1 MTDRPIIFSA
11 PMVRAL
17 IDGRKT
23 QTRRIVKNVPNA
35 PAMDNIAWP
44 DKKLRPSPY
53 LDAYCGARRTA
64 ENPRGMTANWAYWTR
79 DDRPGPLFRVG
90 YVPGQRL
97 WVREAWKSDRAYDD
111 LAPSEMGGEE
121 PLIYVADNEVQ
132 RWGWNPDV
140 LSRLG
145 RYRHA
150 RFMPRWASR
159 LTLTVTDVRMQRL
172 HEISDADAVAEGI
185 TPHGGLFLGSG
196 TQADIWMSAI
206 NSFHSL
212 WNGIHGPDAWSANPW
227 VCALTFTV
235 DPRNIDVDTAPK
247 DQAG

>member
-23 QTRRIVKNVPNA
+23 QTRRVLKPQPPEWVSAMTHEGGNEWIGAGDGHGTILRTPYA
-35 PAMDNIAWP
+35 PGD
-44 DKKLRPSPY
+44 
-53 LDAYCGARRTA
+53 
-64 ENPRGMTANWAYWTR
+64 
-79 DDRPGPLFRVG
+79 
-90 YVPGQRL
+90 RL
-97 WVREAWKSDRAYDD
+97 WVREAWNQSGLAFPVPRPGMGRMHYRADPDHGWKDY
-111 LAPSEMGGEE
+111 
-121 PLIYVADNEVQ
+121 
-132 RWGWNPDV
+132 WGAWRSPI
-140 LSRLG
+140 
-145 RYRHA
+145 H
-150 RFMPRWASR
+150 MPRWASR
-159 LTLTVTDVRMQRL
+159 LTLTVTDVTVQRL